1 MHTTTPDAALRAL
14 LTQAYEA
21 ARHAVGADRNIVVL
35 HIGDAQCGIAAG
47 TGAQPQTLHA
57 LPMGA
62 ERTAREHF
70 RSDPPTAL
78 AMENAIAAVEDV
90 VMPLRPL
97 LPRDALL
104 FTLDAP
110 LRDLATLAGVPANAR
125 VLSLESMEQCFDNL
139 TAVVMGTPA
148 ARLGLPESRSFAAR
162 LLILREF
169 MHHMQFAQ
177 LEFID
182 P

>member
-1 MHTTTPDAALRAL
+1 MDTSAPDAALQTL
-14 LTQAYEA
+14 LTRTYANG
-21 ARHAVGADRNIVVL
+21 RLSSGPGRNIVVL
-35 HIGDAQCGIAAG
+35 HIGNEQCGIAAG
-47 TGAQPQTLHA
+47 GGLHPQTLYA
-57 LPMGA
+57 LPMGS

-97 LPRDALL
+97 LPREALL
-104 FTLDAP
+104 YTQDAA
-110 LRDLATLAGVPANAR
+110 LREIATLAGVPVNEP
-125 VLSLESMEQCFDNL
+125 VLTLESMEQCFDRL
-139 TAVVMGTPA
+139 TAVVMGSPA
-148 ARLGLPESRSFAAR
+148 GGIGLPESRSFAAR

-177 LEFID
+177 LEFVRS
-182 P
+182 